1 MNLRVAIDVA
11 FRPRAVKNRL
21 DFAVRFPPGKAGIS
35 LSLSKPSTSRD
46 YAIDERER
54 KREEKKERETENKR
68 RRNVGK
74 VVKIVTGRPIDT
86 RRDKRLATFARASAP
101 QESNE
106 WSVHDTFP

>member
-35 LSLSKPSTSRD
+35 LSLSLSKPSTSRD

-54 KREEKKERETENKR
+54 KREEKKERERQRIKGGETLEK
-68 RRNVGK
+68 
-74 VVKIVTGRPIDT
+74 
-86 RRDKRLATFARASAP
+86 S
-101 QESNE
+101 
-106 WSVHDTFP
+106 